1 MTVMNLIKIAWTV
14 LETSETFIE
23 RSGEKSTSAQVVE
36 NLSTPKNLHEIKDT
50 QSEKRGKIGK
60 WRKVWQGQRGSKMT
74 QAVSMSDP
82 SGKKVNM
89 ENHKFEKLNIRCMV
103 YEMGVLQKLNF
114 SKIPFLA
121 KSIFLEF
128 PRLDP

>member
-1 MTVMNLIKIAWTV
+1 M
-14 LETSETFIE
+14 
-23 RSGEKSTSAQVVE
+23 E

-82 SGKKVNM
+82 SGKKVNL
-89 ENHKFEKLNIRCMV
+89 ENHKFEKLNIRCMKWV
-103 YEMGVLQKLNF
+103 CFAKAELFQNSVFGQIDF
-114 SKIPFLA
+114 SRISSPRPIK
-121 KSIFLEF
+121 KSSNPILFHKTLCNNTKYAVANISSS
-128 PRLDP
+128 